1 MKSEWKG
8 YVRFGVTLLLL
19 WMIIHYWAS
28 AMGLL
33 GGALSA
39 GFPLILG
46 AIIAYVV
53 NIPMMFFERFLF
65 EGGWAQT
72 RLCRFIRARSRKK
85 RQGRS
90 RASRPKPDARGK
102 GVACRLKRP
111 VSLLLAVLAVLLMIF
126 LLIRTILPELVA
138 CVSLLLE
145 TLSPT
150 LQSLAGELSAFLT
163 ENNLLPDLAQ
173 AAQSFNVEETLKKAA
188 DLLFKGMNGMLGVVL
203 TTTVSTISNVITT
216 FLALVFAGYLLLG
229 KDFISHQ
236 VSRLLELIVKK
247 PVLEQVHH
255 VAHTLNVSFHRYIV
269 GQCTEAVILGVL
281 CILGMLLLRFPY
293 AVMIGT
299 LVGFTALIPLF
310 GAYIGAAVGAFMI
323 FTVNPMQAVWFLVFL
338 VILQQLEGNLI
349 FPRVVGS
356 SIGLPG
362 IWVMAAVTVAGG
374 LFGIVGMV
382 TGVPLAA
389 AVYHLLKEH
398 SDKKRCE
405 VAHAEG

>member
-72 RLCRFIRARSRKK
+72 RLCRFIRERSRKK

-150 LQSLAGELSAFLT
+150 LQRLAGELSAFLT
-163 ENNLLPDLAQ
+163 EKNLLPDLAQ

>member
-1 MKSEWKG
+1 MKTEWKA
-8 YVRFGVTLLLL
+8 YARFGITLLLL
-19 WMIIHYWAS
+19 WVVIHYWAS

-46 AIIAYVV
+46 AVIAYVV

-72 RLCRFIRARSRKK
+72 RLMRFIRKQTASKGKKPRKAAR
-85 RQGRS
+85 
-90 RASRPKPDARGK
+90 ATPKSK
-102 GVACRLKRP
+102 TLSCKLKRP
-111 VSLLLAVLAVLLMIF
+111 VSLLLAVLAVLLLIF
-126 LLIRTILPELVA
+126 LLIRMILPELVA
-138 CVSLLLE
+138 CVTLLLE

-150 LQSLAGELSAFLT
+150 LQRLAGELSTFLT
-163 ENNLLPDLAQ
+163 EKDILPDLAE
-173 AAQSFNVEETLKKAA
+173 AAKSFNVEETLKKAA
-188 DLLFKGMNGMLGVVL
+188 DLLFKGMNGMMGLVL

-216 FLALVFAGYLLLG
+216 FLGLVFAGYLLLG
-229 KDFISHQ
+229 KDIISHQ
-236 VSRLLELIVKK
+236 VSRLLELMLKN
-247 PVLEQVHH
+247 PALERVHH
-255 VAHTLNVSFHRYIV
+255 IAHTLNVSFHRYIV

-281 CILGMLLLRFPY
+281 CILGMLLFRFPY

-323 FTVNPMQAVWFLVFL
+323 FTVNPIQAVWFLVFL

-362 IWVMAAVTVAGG
+362 IWVMAAVTVFGG
-374 LFGIVGMV
+374 LFGIMGMV

-389 AVYHLLKEH
+389 AVYRLLKEH
-398 SDKKRCE
+398 SEKKRRE

>member
-1 MKSEWKG
+1 MKTEWKG
-8 YVRFGVTLLLL
+8 YARFGVTLLLL
-19 WMIIHYWAS
+19 WVVIHYWTS
-28 AMGLL
+28 AMGLV

-46 AIIAYVV
+46 AVIAYVV

-72 RLCRFIRARSRKK
+72 RLVRILRERSAKK
-85 RQGRS
+85 GKKNAK
-90 RASRPKPDARGK
+90 ASQTGK
-102 GVACRLKRP
+102 GLGGKFKRP
-111 VSLLLAVLAVLLMIF
+111 VSLLLAVVAVLLMIYW
-126 LLIRTILPELVA
+126 LIRMILPELIG

-150 LQSLAGELSAFLT
+150 LQRLAGELSAFLT
-163 ENNLLPDLAQ
+163 EKNILPDLAE
-173 AAQSFNVEETLKKAA
+173 AAKSFNVEETLKKAA
-188 DLLFKGMNGMLGVVL
+188 DLLFKGMNGMMGLVI

-216 FLALVFAGYLLLG
+216 FLGLVFAGYLLLG
-229 KDFISHQ
+229 KDVISHQ
-236 VSRLLELIVKK
+236 VSRLLEL
-247 PVLEQVHH
+247 VLKNPALERVHH
-255 VAHTLNVSFHRYIV
+255 VAHTLNTSFHRYIV

-281 CILGMLLLRFPY
+281 CILGMLLFRFPY

-323 FTVNPMQAVWFLVFL
+323 FTVNPIQAVWFLVFL

-362 IWVMAAVTVAGG
+362 IWVMAAVTVFGG
-374 LFGIVGMV
+374 LFGIMGMV

-389 AVYHLLKEH
+389 AVYRLLKEH

>member
-1 MKSEWKG
+1 MKTEWKG
-8 YVRFGVTLLLL
+8 YARFGITLLLL
-19 WMIIHYWAS
+19 WVIIHYWAS
-28 AMGLL
+28 AMGLM

-46 AIIAYVV
+46 AVIAYLV

-72 RLCRFIRARSRKK
+72 RLWRSIRARSAQKGKK
-85 RQGRS
+85 PAK
-90 RASRPKPDARGK
+90 ASQPKAAPKGK
-102 GVACRLKRP
+102 GLARRLKRP
-111 VSLLLAVLAVLLMIF
+111 VSLLLAVLAVLLLLF
-126 LLIRTILPELVA
+126 LLIRMILPELVA

-150 LQSLAGELSAFLT
+150 LQRLAGELSAFLT
-163 ENNLLPDLAQ
+163 EKNLLPDLAE
-173 AAQSFNVEETLKKAA
+173 AAKSFNVEETLKKAA
-188 DLLFKGMNGMLGVVL
+188 DLLLKGMNGMMGLVI

-216 FLALVFAGYLLLG
+216 FLGLVFAGYLLLG
-229 KDFISHQ
+229 KDMISHQ
-236 VSRLLELIVKK
+236 MGRLLELGLKE
-247 PVLEQVHH
+247 PALERVHH

-281 CILGMLLLRFPY
+281 CILGMLLFRFPY

-323 FTVNPMQAVWFLVFL
+323 FTVNPIQAVWFLVFL

-389 AVYHLLKEH
+389 AVYRLLKEH
-398 SDKKRCE
+398 SDKKRSE

>member
-1 MKSEWKG
+1 MKTEWKA
-8 YVRFGVTLLLL
+8 YARFGITLLLL
-19 WMIIHYWAS
+19 WVVIHYWAS

-46 AIIAYVV
+46 AVIAYVV

-72 RLCRFIRARSRKK
+72 RLMRFIRKQTASKGKKPRKAARATPKSKPLSRK
-85 RQGRS
+85 
-90 RASRPKPDARGK
+90 
-102 GVACRLKRP
+102 LKRP
-111 VSLLLAVLAVLLMIF
+111 VSLLLAVLAVLLLIF
-126 LLIRTILPELVA
+126 LLIRMILPELVA
-138 CVSLLLE
+138 CVTLLLE

-150 LQSLAGELSAFLT
+150 LQRLAGELSTFLT
-163 ENNLLPDLAQ
+163 EKDILPDLAE
-173 AAQSFNVEETLKKAA
+173 AAKSFNVEETLKKAA
-188 DLLFKGMNGMLGVVL
+188 DLLFKGMNGMMGLVL

-216 FLALVFAGYLLLG
+216 FLGLVFAGYLLLG
-229 KDFISHQ
+229 KDIISHQ
-236 VSRLLELIVKK
+236 VSRLLELMLKN
-247 PVLEQVHH
+247 PALERVHH

-281 CILGMLLLRFPY
+281 CILGMLLFRFPY

-323 FTVNPMQAVWFLVFL
+323 FTVNPIQAVWFLVFL

-362 IWVMAAVTVAGG
+362 IWVMAAVTVFGG
-374 LFGIVGMV
+374 LFGIMGMV

-389 AVYHLLKEH
+389 AVYRLLKEH
-398 SDKKRCE
+398 SEKKRRE